1 MNYTPKDVCFSDFR
15 SGRKRIKDLRYLLPT
30 TADGYFYP
38 NHQQPGLFILAENTQ
53 LAARETARA
62 MLPDSSIGRR
72 HSLAGLPY
80 LPFKAGLTFTV
91 NKTTCYCLIL
101 RSLDRISFDKS
112 LRNSWAPITHL
123 DHLRSNLMEI
133 SVTTVATAK
142 MIRIEAHN
150 GKFQD

>member
-1 MNYTPKDVCFSDFR
+1 MVTFTPITNNPVCSFWQ
-15 SGRKRIKDLRYLLPT
+15 K
-30 TADGYFYP
+30 
-38 NHQQPGLFILAENTQ
+38 NTQ

-112 LRNSWAPITHL
+112 LRNSRAPITHL